1 MAIDMLAA
9 VAEYVAMLLFVF
21 LCAGSA
27 TGVAGTVSLPPG
39 SLCTAALV
47 AASAERRCRRR
58 SASHVRSG

>member
-1 MAIDMLAA
+1 MAVDMRAA

-47 AASAERRCRRR
+47 AASAERR
-58 SASHVRSG
+58 